1 MEMFLGKLKEIKL
14 IFNRDVSTINKNVAT
29 VPVSAQEVLDF
40 LNRRYNMGIKKE
52 DFAMETNI
60 DTIGEHFVPV
70 VYKNDVFKKDF
81 KFFVKILIRPIKK
94 AEVEKKVEKGADGKE
109 LGPDGLPIAERP
121 LKGFKAKQ
129 NKQ

>member
-1 MEMFLGKLKEIKL
+1 
-14 IFNRDVSTINKNVAT
+14 
-29 VPVSAQEVLDF
+29 
-40 LNRRYNMGIKKE
+40 MGIKKE
-52 DFAMETNI
+52 DFAMDANI

-81 KFFVKILIRPIKK
+81 KFFVKILIRPTTKK

-109 LGPDGLPIAERP
+109 LGADGLPIAERP